1 MRSIVR
7 QGQMGGC
14 LRSSFGLE
22 PPTPGM
28 TKLTI
33 TLGPKSFRTL
43 KKIIVRLLLPSQVK
57 KASGWVG
64 QKQHP
69 GLISLFR
76 SNGTVGLRDIFWENQ
91 KRFLDA
97 RLTMDTSLC
106 GRVLTLSGQIVRM
119 ILTDLYK
126 LLSIK
131 CMDLKSL
138 RRTRHGSS
146 KGRIP
151 LLRLTRF

>member
-1 MRSIVR
+1 MRLIDR
-7 QGQMGGC
+7 QGQMGGR
-14 LRSSFGLE
+14 LRLRFGRV
-22 PPTPGM
+22 PHMRGT

-33 TLGPKSFRTL
+33 TLGPKSFLTL
-43 KKIIVRLLLPSQVK
+43 KQIIVRLLSLSQVK
-57 KASGWVG
+57 KESGWVG
-64 QKQHP
+64 RKQHQ

-97 RLTMDTSLC
+97 RLTTDTSLC

-119 ILTDLYK
+119 ILTVLYK

-131 CMDLKSL
+131 CTGLKSL